1 MSIEQRRI
9 TRLKKKK
16 ISKFQKLVKN
26 KAAEFKRK
34 NDKSISD
41 ALILAINNAHPNK
54 VTVSKLI
61 KVAQAQVGVRLSS
74 LQVINTLDPFAEGK
88 TAVLEKIIVDD
99 LVSYGRLISKPPKG
113 KK

>member
-26 KAAEFKRK
+26 KAAEFKRI
-34 NDKSISD
+34 NDRLIPD

-54 VTVSKLI
+54 LTVSKLI
-61 KVAQAQVGVRLSS
+61 KVARTQVGVRLSS
-74 LQVINTLDPFAEGK
+74 LQVINILDPFTEGK
-88 TAVLEKIIVDD
+88 TATLEKIVVDD
-99 LVSYGRLISKPPKG
+99 LVSYGRFIPRRRE
-113 KK
+113 

>member
-16 ISKFQKLVKN
+16 IAKFQKLVKN

-34 NDKSISD
+34 NDKSITD
-41 ALILAINNAHPNK
+41 ALILAIGNAHPK
-54 VTVSKLI
+54 KITVSKLA
-61 KVAQAQVGVRLSS
+61 KVVSPNLSE
-74 LQVINTLDPFAEGK
+74 LQVVNILDPFTEGK
-88 TAVLEKIIVDD
+88 TATLEKIVVDD
-99 LVSYGRLISKPPKG
+99 LVSYGRLGSNQPPKG